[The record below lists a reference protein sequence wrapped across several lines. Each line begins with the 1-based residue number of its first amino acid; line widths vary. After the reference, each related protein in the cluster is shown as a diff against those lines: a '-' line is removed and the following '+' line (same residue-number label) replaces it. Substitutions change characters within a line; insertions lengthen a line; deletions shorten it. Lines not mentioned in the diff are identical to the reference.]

1 MGDFFFFGGGG
12 GASTFIMSTVKVFIS
27 SYIVHLDCMLPI
39 NTLVMW
45 VISIKCGRVEDQA
58 KMHKFGISGKDIYLL
73 YIIVCTFCGKP

>member
-1 MGDFFFFGGGG
+1 MGDFFFWGGG

-39 NTLVMW
+39 NTLVIR

-58 KMHKFGISGKDIYLL
+58 KIHKFGISGKDIYLL